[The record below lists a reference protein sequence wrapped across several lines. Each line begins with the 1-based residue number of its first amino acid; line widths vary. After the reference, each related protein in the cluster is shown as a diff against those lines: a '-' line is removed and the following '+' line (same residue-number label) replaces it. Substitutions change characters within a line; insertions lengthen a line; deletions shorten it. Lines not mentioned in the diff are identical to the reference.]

1 MSYCILNFKD
11 LRKIISY
18 FLCDNHNFFSDFCI
32 VYQLHRYELYY
43 YILKPTELATFLYE
57 FIGLIAFQL

>member
-18 FLCDNHNFFSDFCI
+18 FLCDNHNFFSDFYI
-32 VYQLHRYELYY
+32 VYQLHRYVLYY
-43 YILKPTELATFLYE
+43 YILKPTEPAPFLYDKVM
-57 FIGLIAFQL
+57 

>member
-18 FLCDNHNFFSDFCI
+18 FLCDNHNFFRDCYI
-32 VYQLHRYELYY
+32 VYQLHRYVLYY
-43 YILKPTELATFLYE
+43 YILKPTEPAPSLYNRVM
-57 FIGLIAFQL
+57 